1 MGSSNSAKSYSV
13 TVCIQCTYKILSG
26 IRFSSIFEST
36 IPRVS
41 TAKKMLRSPP
51 VKKFQ
56 KPCRVFSARRGLV
69 AGVDRD
75 LFLINICTFKLLSLN
90 AAEEK

>member
-1 MGSSNSAKSYSV
+1 MLPFVYNVHTKFKVVYDSH
-13 TVCIQCTYKILSG
+13 LSLKVQYLV
-26 IRFSSIFEST
+26 FQQ
-36 IPRVS
+36 
-41 TAKKMLRSPP
+41 KKMLRSPP

-56 KPCRVFSARRGLV
+56 KPCRVFSSRRGLV

-75 LFLINICTFKLLSLN
+75 LFYINICTFKLLSLS